1 MLTSK
6 TFVKKTKTGN
16 VLKVVREHYLR
27 DDIWCGSKLC
37 KKCKHE
43 APILEI
49 SPRSPSELFTSP
61 HYLVPDTNVV
71 IHQMDV
77 LKDDAFTN
85 LIVLQTVLQ
94 ELRHRHA
101 PGYNTIRE
109 ILANKDRQF
118 FVFTNE
124 HHKETYVERE
134 PGESANDRNDR
145 AIRVSVDW
153 YMNHLNSRVDVVL
166 LTNDEENRRKAEAEG
181 IKACTF
187 SEYVRS
193 LRDHP
198 GLLDKLAKLELD
210 GAAGEVGDKRKGFL
224 FPEHLPQSALH
235 LGIKSGKYEQGK
247 FQASRE
253 NYLEGNVVI
262 GGDNEGESR
271 SILIQGRGHLNRA
284 VHDDLVVVE
293 TLPEEQWSLPSG
305 LVLLDETQDEEED
318 KGDEEAKLSKKRA
331 VSNKVPTG
339 RIVGI
344 LRRKWRPY
352 CGILQPSN
360 IKEATRHLF
369 VPAERRIP
377 KIRIETRQ
385 ADVLCRQRIV
395 VSIDSWPRD
404 SRYPQGHLVKA
415 LGEVGDRATENQVLL
430 LEHDIPHQCFS
441 RSVLDCL
448 PSLPWTIGPKEEKN
462 REDLRHLCICSVDP
476 PGCTDIDDALH
487 CRELPNGN
495 YEVGV
500 HIADVSHFVRPGTA
514 LDKEAANR
522 GTTVYLVDQR
532 IDMVP
537 ELLSA
542 NLCSLRGGEER
553 LAFSAIWEVSPEAE
567 VLHTK
572 FHKSIIKSRAALTYA
587 EAQARIDDTSLNDE
601 LTLGLRGLNR
611 LAKILKAK
619 RIANGALTLASS
631 EVRFHVDSETHD
643 PIDVQTKQ
651 LLETNSMVEEF
662 MLLANAS
669 VARHIFQEFPECALL
684 RRHPAPAP
692 ANLEPLVKA
701 GHSKGF
707 VVEVESGLRLAES
720 LDRAVDPEQPYFNVM
735 LRMVA
740 TRCMARALYFCS
752 GCVAPEDFDHYG
764 LAMPFYTHFTSPIR
778 RYSDLMV
785 HRLLGVCVGAE
796 ATYPDLVHK
805 NKCQEL
811 CNNLNYRHNMAQYA
825 GRSSVALYTQA
836 FFRDKVLDEEGYVL
850 FVRENALQVLMPRFG
865 LEATLFLKEDGWSYD
880 QEANTQTC
888 GGVTLRQFD
897 RLVVQLSVDSRNVQH
912 QKVVVRLVDP
922 KIPGVSVEPSARK
935 ADDTQKQ
942 ADDPPRKRS
951 KVAASS

>member
-49 SPRSPSELFTSP
+49 SPKSPSELFTSP

-210 GAAGEVGDKRKGFL
+210 GAASEAGDKRKGFL

-235 LGIKSGKYEQGK
+235 LGIKSGKFEQGK

-271 SILIQGRGHLNRA
+271 SILIQGRSHLNRA

-360 IKEATRHLF
+360 IKE
-369 VPAERRIP
+369 
-377 KIRIETRQ
+377 
-385 ADVLCRQRIV
+385 
-395 VSIDSWPRD
+395 
-404 SRYPQGHLVKA
+404 
-415 LGEVGDRATENQVLL
+415 
-430 LEHDIPHQCFS
+430 
-441 RSVLDCL
+441 
-448 PSLPWTIGPKEEKN
+448 EEKN

-912 QKVVVRLVDP
+912 QKVVVKLVDP
-922 KIPGVSVEPSARK
+922 K
-935 ADDTQKQ
+935 
-942 ADDPPRKRS
+942 
-951 KVAASS
+951 